1 MTFFSERL
9 EPNISQALGRAVLKN
24 MEDNSRFVCLGR
36 KNEPEQNLQKKN
48 TLSKR
53 AVSYFFTTEATEVKR
68 AGGNEKIA
76 RFDHSVRSIVTC
88 DIP

>member
-1 MTFFSERL
+1 M
-9 EPNISQALGRAVLKN
+9 K
-24 MEDNSRFVCLGR
+24 DNSRFFVWAE
-36 KNEPEQNLQKKN
+36 KTNQNRILKKKN
-48 TLSKR
+48 SLSQR
-53 AVSYFFTTEATEVKR
+53 AVSYFLTAEVAEVKR